1 MISFPDLPTVNAFL
15 NFTAA
20 VLLLVG
26 HHFMKQGNIDLHK
39 RCMIGVFAVSTLF
52 LISYLSYHY
61 QYGSRPFQGTGWTR
75 PVYFSILFS
84 HTLLATAIVPLA
96 IVTLRRGLKG
106 MIEKHKAIA
115 RWTYPI
121 WLYVSV
127 TGVLIYL
134 MLSPF
139 FPGTS
144 LT

>member
-1 MISFPDLPTVNAFL
+1 MISFADLPTVNACL

-26 HHFMKQGNIDLHK
+26 HRFMKQGNIDLHR

-52 LISYLSYHY
+52 LISYLTYHY
-61 QYGSRPFQGTGWTR
+61 QYGSRPFQGAGWTR

-84 HTLLATAIVPLA
+84 HTVLAAAIVPLA

-134 MLSPF
+134 MLYHF
-139 FPGTS
+139 FAGTS